1 MQKGYKAIKKKIL
14 IVEDEII
21 EAMFLGKILEL
32 WGYEVCEPAT
42 SGEDAIKEA
51 KSENPDLVLMD
62 INIHGK
68 ISGIESARKIR
79 SQVGIPIIFMTGYS
93 DEETRQRACTANPA
107 GYFVKPLD
115 YNKLK
120 EVIMAIMHQNK

>member
-1 MQKGYKAIKKKIL
+1 L

-21 EAMFLGKILEL
+21 EAMFLAKILEL
-32 WGYEVCEPAT
+32 WGYDICETAT

-51 KSENPDLVLMD
+51 EVQHPDLVLMD
-62 INIHGK
+62 IYIHGK
-68 ISGIESARKIR
+68 MSGIEAAGRIR
-79 SQVGIPIIFMTGYS
+79 SQVGIPVIFMTGYS
-93 DEETRQRACTANPA
+93 DEETRQKAYTAHPA

-120 EVIMAIMHQNK
+120 ETLMSIMHQEK

>member
-1 MQKGYKAIKKKIL
+1 M

-32 WGYEVCEPAT
+32 WDYEICETVT
-42 SGEDAIKEA
+42 SGEDAIKET
-51 KSENPDLVLMD
+51 EIQHPDLVLMD

-68 ISGIESARKIR
+68 ISGIEAAGKIR
-79 SQVGIPIIFMTGYS
+79 SRVGIPVIFMTGYS
-93 DEETRQRACTANPA
+93 DEETRQKAYAADPA

-115 YNKLK
+115 YDKLK
-120 EVIMAIMHQNK
+120 EALTSIIYQKK

>member
-1 MQKGYKAIKKKIL
+1 M

-21 EAMFLGKILEL
+21 EAMFLGEILKL
-32 WGYEVCEPAT
+32 WGYEICEIAT

-51 KSENPDLVLMD
+51 EIQKPDLVLMD
-62 INIHGK
+62 INMHGQ
-68 ISGIESARKIR
+68 INGIEAAGRIR
-79 SQVGIPIIFMTGYS
+79 SQTGIPVIFMTGYS
-93 DEETRQRACTANPA
+93 DEETRQKAYTAQPA

-120 EVIMAIMHQNK
+120 EALLSIMHQKE